1 MGAVPF
7 YDSHYM
13 ESRLYYPDL
22 IDELDKAFAGNVSA
36 FPPRGHFTIPS
47 NDKNEKDALL
57 FMPAWNEGRDMGTKL
72 VTVYPE
78 NEKFNHPVIQGIYVH
93 FDKKYG
99 TPLGMF
105 DVRTLTNIRTAATSA
120 LASRYLSKQDS
131 STLLMMGTGHLI
143 PYLVKA
149 HASIRPVRKVFVW
162 GRDSEKA
169 RQKVK
174 EIQHGH
180 LEVTNATDLQIAMSE
195 ADIISAATL
204 SREPIVFGR
213 FLKGGQH
220 IDLVGSYTRDRREAD
235 DDTMSRGKIFVDTKE
250 GAIKESG
257 DITIPMASGI
267 ISMRDIAGD
276 LFDLCGKKVKGRS
289 NQHEVTIFKSVGY
302 ALEDLV
308 AARYFLNIGK
318 G

>member
-7 YDSHYM
+7 YDAHYM

-36 FPPRGHFTIPS
+36 FPPRGHFTIS
-47 NDKNEKDALL
+47 SKDKNEKDTLL
-57 FMPAWNEGRDMGTKL
+57 FMPAWNEEHDMGTKL

-78 NEKFNHPVIQGIYVH
+78 NEKFNRPVIQGVYVH

-120 LASRYLSKQDS
+120 LASRYLSKPDS

-143 PYLVKA
+143 SYLVKA
-149 HASIRPVRKVFVW
+149 HASIRPIRKVIVW
-162 GRDSEKA
+162 GRNGEKA

-174 EIQHGH
+174 EIQSSHF
-180 LEVTNATDLQIAMSE
+180 EVTHATDLQIAMRD
-195 ADIISAATL
+195 ADIISTATL
-204 SREPIVFGR
+204 SRDPIVFGR
-213 FLKGGQH
+213 FLREGQH
-220 IDLVGSYTRDRREAD
+220 IDLVGSYTPDRREAD
-235 DDTMSRGKIFVDTKE
+235 DDTLLQGKIFVDTIE
-250 GAIKESG
+250 GAIRESG
-257 DITIPMASGI
+257 DISIPMTKGI

-276 LFDLCGKKVKGRS
+276 LFDLCGKKVNGRS
-289 NQHEVTIFKSVGY
+289 NQKELTIFKSVGY

-308 AARYFLNIGK
+308 AARYFLNIE
-318 G
+318 